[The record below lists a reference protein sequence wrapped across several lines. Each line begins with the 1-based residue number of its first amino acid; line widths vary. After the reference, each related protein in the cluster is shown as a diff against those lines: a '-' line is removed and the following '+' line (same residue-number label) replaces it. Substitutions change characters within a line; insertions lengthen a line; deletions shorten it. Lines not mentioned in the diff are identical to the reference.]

1 MFRGIAEFAVK
12 GRWQAAT
19 MAALLSLAAAFLP
32 PLNYLSSGVI
42 ALTTLRMGPREGSSV
57 LLATLLTFGL
67 LSGLVLGQMWVVGLL
82 LLSSWL
88 PTFLAT
94 LALGYTRSLTLAIL
108 AATGMGGLVIILMH
122 VFVPDLNA
130 FWSTL
135 ITPVIEAFSQQKNWP
150 YDAQTTTNMTSNLAG
165 MMTGLVA
172 AGISFNAIVGVVIG
186 RAWQAQLFNPGAFG
200 NEFRQ
205 MRLGKPLALLTAG
218 LMGIALTP
226 MTHISLL
233 MDGLP
238 VLLLAFT
245 VQGIAIVHAWVNDK
259 QKSKAWLITMYIL
272 LVFLSAQMVT
282 ILATLGVLEQ
292 WFNFRK
298 YSKAE

>member
-1 MFRGIAEFAVK
+1 
-12 GRWQAAT
+12 
-19 MAALLSLAAAFLP
+19 
-32 PLNYLSSGVI
+32 
-42 ALTTLRMGPREGSSV
+42 
-57 LLATLLTFGL
+57 
-67 LSGLVLGQMWVVGLL
+67 
-82 LLSSWL
+82 
-88 PTFLAT
+88 
-94 LALGYTRSLTLAIL
+94 
-108 AATGMGGLVIILMH
+108 
-122 VFVPDLNA
+122 
-130 FWSTL
+130 
-135 ITPVIEAFSQQKNWP
+135 
-150 YDAQTTTNMTSNLAG
+150 
-165 MMTGLVA
+165 
-172 AGISFNAIVGVVIG
+172 
-186 RAWQAQLFNPGAFG
+186 
-200 NEFRQ
+200 
-205 MRLGKPLALLTAG
+205 
-218 LMGIALTP
+218 MGIALTP

>member
-1 MFRGIAEFAVK
+1 
-12 GRWQAAT
+12 
-19 MAALLSLAAAFLP
+19 
-32 PLNYLSSGVI
+32 
-42 ALTTLRMGPREGSSV
+42 
-57 LLATLLTFGL
+57 
-67 LSGLVLGQMWVVGLL
+67 
-82 LLSSWL
+82 
-88 PTFLAT
+88 
-94 LALGYTRSLTLAIL
+94 
-108 AATGMGGLVIILMH
+108 MGGLVIILMH